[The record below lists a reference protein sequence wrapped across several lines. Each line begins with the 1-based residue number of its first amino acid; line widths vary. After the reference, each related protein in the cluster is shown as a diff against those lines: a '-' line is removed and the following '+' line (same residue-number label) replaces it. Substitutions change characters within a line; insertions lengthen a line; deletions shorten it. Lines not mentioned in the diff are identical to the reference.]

1 MQPETFIFHMEND
14 STAWW
19 LNNTVQHAHKSV
31 TAAWWR
37 FSFKKSSRFLWD
49 TLMEMRKKQC
59 VFLFT
64 KDWRVIYGLWEVS
77 RAWLGLMQSILI
89 FITPTSC
96 AYDILDLPWYAKSSL
111 SLLLSLTP
119 ILPLPLPLSIVSLA
133 LSLDAPSIELKG
145 HITLTACVNS
155 VSSSISL
162 SAGRRSRKICQGQ
175 CEEAMALPHLAKV
188 MLWEHKNGFVN
199 IFMYQGSH
207 GSSI

>member
-1 MQPETFIFHMEND
+1 MQPETFIFHIEND

-19 LNNTVQHAHKSV
+19 LNNTVQHAHKSA

-77 RAWLGLMQSILI
+77 RAWHGLMQSILI

-119 ILPLPLPLSIVSLA
+119 ILPLPLPLSHRLSGSL
-133 LSLDAPSIELKG
+133 SGCPSSPSIELKG

-162 SAGRRSRKICQGQ
+162 SAGRRSG
-175 CEEAMALPHLAKV
+175 
-188 MLWEHKNGFVN
+188 
-199 IFMYQGSH
+199 
-207 GSSI
+207 

>member
-1 MQPETFIFHMEND
+1 
-14 STAWW
+14 
-19 LNNTVQHAHKSV
+19 
-31 TAAWWR
+31 
-37 FSFKKSSRFLWD
+37 
-49 TLMEMRKKQC
+49 MRKKQC

-119 ILPLPLPLSIVSLA
+119 ILPLPLPLSHRLSGSL
-133 LSLDAPSIELKG
+133 SGCPSSPSIELKG

-199 IFMYQGSH
+199 IFHLLISWCRGPQYKELFIIDSH
-207 GSSI
+207 SDFNMWAVGHTKNQIFIYAEILVKSH